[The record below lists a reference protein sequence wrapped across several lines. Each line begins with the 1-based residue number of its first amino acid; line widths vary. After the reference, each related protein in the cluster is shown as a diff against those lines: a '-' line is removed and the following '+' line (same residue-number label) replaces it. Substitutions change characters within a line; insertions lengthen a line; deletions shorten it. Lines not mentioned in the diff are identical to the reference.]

1 MNDDAALAT
10 LLDKLIETLKDGEEG
25 FRTAAR
31 DVKAKDLREL
41 FTRLAKERASFVHE
55 LQGLAKSLG
64 ENQPETGGSA
74 MGAAH
79 REWIDLRAAVET
91 QNAKAILD
99 ECERGENAAVAE
111 FSKALE
117 VELPPAVRVI
127 VVNQFVKVQAA
138 RDCVHALLD
147 DVTKADDQ
155 KARW

>member
-31 DVKAKDLREL
+31 YVKAKDLREL
-41 FTRLAKERASFVHE
+41 FTRLSKERASFVHE

-64 ENQPETGGSA
+64 ENQPETGGSV

-99 ECERGENAAVAE
+99 ECERGENTAVDR
-111 FSKALE
+111 FKKALDDD
-117 VELPPAVRVI
+117 LPSTARVI

-138 RDCVHALLD
+138 RNCVHALLN
-147 DVTKADDQ
+147 DVTKAADQ